1 VRQPGHVGPK
11 RRKTSSWP
19 YTSRL
24 QKGGA
29 LLEDMRQLVRHW
41 GEDPV
46 RAQRDAGIRSNIL
59 NKETRNRL
67 TDVYQRAF
75 LPRFVNGPIRNA
87 WRLVRALEDAEASA
101 AVLRPVYYWI
111 TATAEPLLGDFCRE
125 VLYARQADARIGV
138 DTPLVLSWLNDK
150 GCPWSPDVATRV
162 ARGLLAALRD
172 FGILQGRARKRLAD
186 PAPPLRSFAFIAF
199 CLRRQGTTTREL
211 LVHRDWQLFRL
222 APENVERLFLQAHQ
236 ERLLEYH
243 AAGSIISVE
252 FPTDSVEEYAR
263 VVAR

>member
-1 VRQPGHVGPK
+1 MRMRGLLEPEQ
-11 RRKTSSWP
+11 KTTAWP

-41 GEDPV
+41 SEDPA

-75 LPRFVNGPIRNA
+75 LPRFVNGPIPNA
-87 WRLVRALEDAEASA
+87 WRLVRALEDADASA
-101 AVLRPVYYWI
+101 AVLRPIYYWI

-125 VLYARQADARIGV
+125 VLYGSHADARLGV
-138 DTPLVLSWLNDK
+138 DTAMVLAWLNGK

-172 FGILQGRARKRLAD
+172 FGILQGRTRKRLAD
-186 PAPPLRSFAFIAF
+186 PAPPLRSFAYLAF
-199 CLRRQGTTTREL
+199 CLRLQGTSSREL
-211 LVHRDWQLFRL
+211 LVHRDWQLFL
-222 APENVERLFLQAHQ
+222 LSPEDVERLFLQAHQ
-236 ERLLEYH
+236 DRLLEYH
-243 AAGSIISVE
+243 AAGSVIHIA

>member
-1 VRQPGHVGPK
+1 MRTHGLVETELK
-11 RRKTSSWP
+11 ATAWP

-41 GEDPV
+41 SEDPAS
-46 RAQRDAGIRSNIL
+46 AQRDAGIRSNIL

-67 TDVYQRAF
+67 NDVYQRAF
-75 LPRFVNGPIRNA
+75 LPRFVNGPTPNA
-87 WRLVRALEDAEASA
+87 WRLVRALEDANASA

-111 TATAEPLLGDFCRE
+111 TAAAEPLLGDFCRE
-125 VLYARQADARIGV
+125 VLYPRQTDARAGV

-172 FGILQGRARKRLAD
+172 FGILQGRVRKRLAD
-186 PAPPLRSFAFIAF
+186 PSPPLRSFAYIAF
-199 CLRRQGTTTREL
+199 CLRLHGTTSREL
-211 LVHRDWQLFRL
+211 LVHRDWQLFL
-222 APENVERLFLQAHQ
+222 LSPEDVERLFLHSHQ
-236 ERLLEYH
+236 ERLLDYH
-243 AAGSIISVE
+243 AAGSVIQIH
-252 FPTDSVEEYAR
+252 FPADSVEEYAR

>member
-1 VRQPGHVGPK
+1 MTTRGFGQPE
-11 RRKTSSWP
+11 RKTTAWP

-29 LLEDMRQLVRHW
+29 LLEDMRHLVRHW
-41 GEDPV
+41 NEDPA

-59 NKETRNRL
+59 NKGTRNRL

-75 LPRFVNGPIRNA
+75 LPRFVNGPIPNA
-87 WRLVRALEDAEASA
+87 WRLVRALEDANASA

-111 TATAEPLLGDFCRE
+111 TASAEPLLGDFCRD
-125 VLYARQADARIGV
+125 VLYPRRADARIRV
-138 DTPLVLSWLNDK
+138 DTTLVLSWLNDQ

-162 ARGLLAALRD
+162 ARGVLAALRD
-172 FGILQGRARKRLAD
+172 FGTLQGRARKRLAD

-199 CLRRQGTTTREL
+199 CLRRHGTTSREL
-211 LVHRDWQLFRL
+211 LVHRDWQLFL
-222 APENVERLFLQAHQ
+222 LSPEDVERLFLHAHQ
-236 ERLLEYH
+236 DRLLEYH
-243 AAGSIISVE
+243 AAGSVIQIH

>member
-1 VRQPGHVGPK
+1 MRTLGLVE
-11 RRKTSSWP
+11 RKQKAAWP

-41 GEDPV
+41 NEDAV

-67 TDVYQRAF
+67 TDVYNRAF
-75 LPRFVNGPIRNA
+75 LPRFVNGPIPNA
-87 WRLVRALEDAEASA
+87 WRLVRALEDASAPA

-125 VLYARQADARIGV
+125 VLYPHRADARMSV
-138 DTPLVLSWLNDK
+138 DTALVLSWLNGK

-162 ARGLLAALRD
+162 SRGLLAALRD

-186 PAPPLRSFAFIAF
+186 PVPPMRSFAYIAF
-199 CLRRQGTTTREL
+199 CLRLHGATSREL
-211 LVHRDWQLFRL
+211 LVHRDWQCFLL
-222 APENVERLFLQAHQ
+222 SPEDVERLFLHAHQ
-236 ERLLEYH
+236 DRLLEYH
-243 AAGSIISVE
+243 AAGSVIQIR
-252 FPTDSVEEYAR
+252 FPTDSIEEYAR
-263 VVAR
+263 VVA

>member
-1 VRQPGHVGPK
+1 MRKLRLIEPRQ
-11 RRKTSSWP
+11 TATAWP

-41 GEDPV
+41 SEDPAK
-46 RAQRDAGIRSNIL
+46 AQQHAGMRSNIL
-59 NKETRNRL
+59 NKETRSRL

-75 LPRFVNGPIRNA
+75 LPRFVNGPIPNA
-87 WRLVRALEDAEASA
+87 WRLVRALEDAGASA

-111 TATAEPLLGDFCRE
+111 TTTAEPLLGDFCRE
-125 VLYARQADARIGV
+125 VLYPRQADARVGV
-138 DTPLVLSWLNDK
+138 DTALVLSWLNDK

-199 CLRRQGTTTREL
+199 CLRLLGTTSREL
-211 LVHRDWQLFRL
+211 LVHRDWQLFL
-222 APENVERLFLQAHQ
+222 LSPEGVERLFLHAHQ
-236 ERLLEYH
+236 DRLLDYH
-243 AAGSIISVE
+243 AAGSVIQIH
-252 FPTDSVEEYAR
+252 FPANSVEEYAR

>member
-1 VRQPGHVGPK
+1 MRTPSLGAIEQQ
-11 RRKTSSWP
+11 TAAWT

-41 GEDPV
+41 SDDPA

-75 LPRFVNGPIRNA
+75 LPRFVNGPIPNA
-87 WRLVRALEDAEASA
+87 WRLVRALEDANASA
-101 AVLRPVYYWI
+101 AILRPVYYWI

-125 VLYARQADARIGV
+125 VLYPRQADARVGV
-138 DTPLVLSWLNDK
+138 DTALVLSWLNDK

-186 PAPPLRSFAFIAF
+186 PAPPLRSFAYIAF
-199 CLRRQGTTTREL
+199 CLRSHGTTSREL
-211 LVHRDWQLFRL
+211 LVHRDWQLFL
-222 APENVERLFLQAHQ
+222 LSPEGVERLFLHAHQ
-236 ERLLEYH
+236 DRLLDYH
-243 AAGSIISVE
+243 AAGSVIQIH
-252 FPTDSVEEYAR
+252 FPTDFVEEYAR

>member
-1 VRQPGHVGPK
+1 MRKSSLIEPRQ
-11 RRKTSSWP
+11 TATAWP

-41 GEDPV
+41 SDDPA
-46 RAQRDAGIRSNIL
+46 RAQRDAGIRSNVL

-75 LPRFVNGPIRNA
+75 LPRFVNGPIPNA
-87 WRLVRALEDAEASA
+87 WRLVRALEDAGASA

-125 VLYARQADARIGV
+125 VLYPRQADARIGV
-138 DTPLVLSWLNDK
+138 DTALALSWLDGK

-172 FGILQGRARKRLAD
+172 FGILQGRARKRLGD
-186 PAPPLRSFAFIAF
+186 PAPPLRSFAYIAF
-199 CLRRQGTTTREL
+199 CLRSHGTTSPEL
-211 LVHRDWQLFRL
+211 LVHRDWQLFL
-222 APENVERLFLQAHQ
+222 LSPEDVERLFLHAHQ
-236 ERLLEYH
+236 DRLLDYH
-243 AAGSIISVE
+243 AAGSVIQIH

>member
-1 VRQPGHVGPK
+1 MRTPSLGAIEQQ
-11 RRKTSSWP
+11 TAAWP

-41 GEDPV
+41 SDDPA

-75 LPRFVNGPIRNA
+75 LPRFVNGPIPNA
-87 WRLVRALEDAEASA
+87 WRLVRALEDAGASA
-101 AVLRPVYYWI
+101 AILRPVYYWI
-111 TATAEPLLGDFCRE
+111 TATAEPLLGDFCQE
-125 VLYARQADARIGV
+125 VLYPRQADARIGV
-138 DTPLVLSWLNDK
+138 DTMMVLSWLNEK
-150 GCPWSPDVATRV
+150 GCPWSPDVATRL

-172 FGILQGRARKRLAD
+172 FGILQGRARKRLGD
-186 PAPPLRSFAFIAF
+186 PAPPLGSFAFIAF
-199 CLRRQGTTTREL
+199 CLRLHGATSRAL
-211 LVHRDWQLFRL
+211 PFHRDWRLFL
-222 APENVERLFLQAHQ
+222 LSPEDVERLFLHAHQ
-236 ERLLEYH
+236 DRLLEYH
-243 AAGSIISVE
+243 AAGSVIQIH
-252 FPTDSVEEYAR
+252 FPTDSVEEYAH

>member
-1 VRQPGHVGPK
+1 M
-11 RRKTSSWP
+11 KTRSLVEPEQKVAAWP

-29 LLEDMRQLVRHW
+29 LLEDMRQLVHHW
-41 GEDPV
+41 SDDSA

-59 NKETRNRL
+59 NKATRNRL

-75 LPRFVNGPIRNA
+75 LPRFVNGPIPNA
-87 WRLVRALEDAEASA
+87 WRLVRALENANAPSTI
-101 AVLRPVYYWI
+101 LRPVYYWI
-111 TATAEPLLGDFCRE
+111 TANAEPLLGDFCRE
-125 VLYARQADARIGV
+125 VLYPRQADARMGV
-138 DTPLVLSWLNDK
+138 DTALVLAWLNDK

-172 FGILQGRARKRLAD
+172 FGILEGRARKRLAH
-186 PAPPLRSFAFIAF
+186 PAPPLRSFAYIAF
-199 CLRRQGTTTREL
+199 CLRRLGATSRDL
-211 LVHRDWQLFRL
+211 VVHRDWRLFL
-222 APENVERLFLQAHQ
+222 LSPEDVERLFLHAHQ
-236 ERLLEYH
+236 DRLLEYH
-243 AAGSIISVE
+243 AAGSVIQIQ